1 MIIQQFN
8 IKDFIR
14 INILVLFLT
23 SLQFLRE
30 ITLVYEL
37 ILTISFLTYIY
48 IFRKSV
54 LSIFLFFLFFEFLMP
69 PVPNEIT
76 LSPILFILFG
86 IMLLFKIL
94 MKDGKFTLNKNI
106 TFVIAIVSSLY
117 LITIVFYSIIVKGV
131 SVHSVFTSLIPFFMY
146 LYILLILDNG
156 YTKREFT
163 LNKLFDYLYIWGM
176 LYVINNFALFL
187 YNILIGR
194 PLSYRI
200 TLYDYNTLSPVILL
214 VLSLVIF
221 QYLKNNSNNKLIL
234 LILFISLSSVLPQTR
249 SYILATTLLLTYL
262 YLKTLVTMN
271 FSKSM
276 TMIGISILS
285 LFLILKFNILDPIF
299 ARFQSAVD
307 GDQNVSERFI
317 EYDLAKNLFFEN
329 PLFGIGFGA
338 DFNVRH
344 GELVNYIHSFP
355 YYILANLG
363 FFGIIPF
370 SLILLLSLFIFFI
383 IKSFEVKSIIISGL
397 VMIFYSAFFAIY
409 KWFSFGM
416 IVGIVIWF
424 IIYATYYLKKDST
437 GNDNYEA

>member
-131 SVHSVFTSLIPFFMY
+131 SVHSVFTSLIPF
-146 LYILLILDNG
+146 LCIYI
-156 YTKREFT
+156 FC
-163 LNKLFDYLYIWGM
+163 
-176 LYVINNFALFL
+176 
-187 YNILIGR
+187 
-194 PLSYRI
+194 
-200 TLYDYNTLSPVILL
+200 
-214 VLSLVIF
+214 
-221 QYLKNNSNNKLIL
+221 
-234 LILFISLSSVLPQTR
+234 
-249 SYILATTLLLTYL
+249 
-262 YLKTLVTMN
+262 
-271 FSKSM
+271 
-276 TMIGISILS
+276 
-285 LFLILKFNILDPIF
+285 
-299 ARFQSAVD
+299 
-307 GDQNVSERFI
+307 
-317 EYDLAKNLFFEN
+317 
-329 PLFGIGFGA
+329 
-338 DFNVRH
+338 
-344 GELVNYIHSFP
+344 
-355 YYILANLG
+355 
-363 FFGIIPF
+363 
-370 SLILLLSLFIFFI
+370 
-383 IKSFEVKSIIISGL
+383 
-397 VMIFYSAFFAIY
+397 
-409 KWFSFGM
+409 
-416 IVGIVIWF
+416 
-424 IIYATYYLKKDST
+424 
-437 GNDNYEA
+437 